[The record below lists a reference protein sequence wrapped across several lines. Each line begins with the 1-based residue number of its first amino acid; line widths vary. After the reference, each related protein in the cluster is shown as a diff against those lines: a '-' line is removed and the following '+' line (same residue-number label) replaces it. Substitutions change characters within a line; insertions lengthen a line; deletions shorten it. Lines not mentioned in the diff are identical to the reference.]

1 MRCANL
7 GAPPASD
14 AAHIRCAQRTLKAPC
29 PSWLHK
35 FDRFATFF
43 DTEGKAHARAPHVSS
58 QNPRSDRVPLTTTR
72 PYPCK
77 TGKSVRGAGGAGHK
91 EDHQAQRKGAAEAT
105 PLIRSCSKSS
115 HIVQRSRG
123 ITAPNATAP
132 SYSAEAF
139 TPIVRLS
146 TVKMPTIKMMPTA
159 RQIRKFCTKPAIT
172 KQTNDTPA
180 TVRAY
185 GSCVLT

>member
-1 MRCANL
+1 MRWVCGRANL
-7 GAPPASD
+7 SATSVPA
-14 AAHIRCAQRTLKAPC
+14 ARIRPFPTRLVRPSCTDLTVLRPFTTQRTKHTL
-29 PSWLHK
+29 
-35 FDRFATFF
+35 TFRIHHRKTP
-43 DTEGKAHARAPHVSS
+43 DQAEHSS
-58 QNPRSDRVPLTTTR
+58 QSRTPTPPQN
-72 PYPCK
+72 
-77 TGKSVRGAGGAGHK
+77 GKICARRK
-91 EDHQAQRKGAAEAT
+91 EHHQIQRKGAAKAT

-115 HIVQRSRG
+115 HVVQHSRG
-123 ITAPNATAP
+123 IAAPNATAP

-146 TVKMPTIKMMPTA
+146 TVRMPTIKMMPTA

>member
-1 MRCANL
+1 M
-7 GAPPASD
+7 
-14 AAHIRCAQRTLKAPC
+14 AAALAGFRRIRAERAWFAVARTWALH
-29 PSWLHK
+29 PSQLHG
-35 FDRFATFF
+35 FNRFAAFY
-43 DTEGKAHARAPHVSS
+43 DAKNKAHAHLPHPSS
-58 QNPRSDRVPLTTTR
+58 QNPRSSRAPLAITH
-72 PYPCK
+72 PYPHK
-77 TGKSVRGAGGAGHK
+77 TGKSVQGARRK
-91 EDHQAQRKGAAEAT
+91 ERHQKQRKGAAKAT

-115 HIVQRSRG
+115 HVVQHSRG
-123 ITAPNATAP
+123 IAAPNATAP

-146 TVKMPTIKMMPTA
+146 TVRMPTIKMMPTA

>member
-1 MRCANL
+1 M
-7 GAPPASD
+7 
-14 AAHIRCAQRTLKAPC
+14 AAALAGFRRIRAERAGFAVTRTWVPN
-29 PSWLHK
+29 PSRLRR
-35 FDRFATFF
+35 FDRFATFY
-43 DTEGKAHARAPHVSS
+43 DAKNKAHARLPHSLS
-58 QNPRSDRVPLTTTR
+58 QNPRSGRAPLAIAH

-77 TGKSVRGAGGAGHK
+77 TGKSVQGARRK
-91 EDHQAQRKGAAEAT
+91 ERHQKQRKGAAKAT
-105 PLIRSCSKSS
+105 PLIRSCSKSN
-115 HIVQRSRG
+115 HVVQRSRG
-123 ITAPNATAP
+123 IAAPNATAP

-146 TVKMPTIKMMPTA
+146 TVRMPTIKMMPTA

-185 GSCVLT
+185 GSCVLTWSM